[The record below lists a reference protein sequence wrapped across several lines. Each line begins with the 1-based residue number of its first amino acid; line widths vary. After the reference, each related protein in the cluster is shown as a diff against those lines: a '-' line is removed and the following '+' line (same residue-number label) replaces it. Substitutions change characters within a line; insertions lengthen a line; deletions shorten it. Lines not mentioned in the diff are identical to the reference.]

1 MRARL
6 VLETVERQMRE
17 AGQEV
22 TIHALW
28 VELAD
33 RAGQGDEPDVRAAAA
48 LAGMA
53 CGLRAG

>member
-6 VLETVERQMRE
+6 VLETVERQMLE

-33 RAGQGDEPDVRAAAA
+33 RAGQGVEPDVRAAAA

-53 CGLRAG
+53 CG

>member
-28 VELAD
+28 VDLAD
-33 RAGQGDEPDVRAAAA
+33 APDVRAAIA